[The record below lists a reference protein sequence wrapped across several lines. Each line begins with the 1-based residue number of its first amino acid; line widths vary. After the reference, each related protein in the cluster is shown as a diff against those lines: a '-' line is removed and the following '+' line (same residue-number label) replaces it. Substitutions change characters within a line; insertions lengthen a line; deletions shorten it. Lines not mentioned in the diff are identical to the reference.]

1 MKNRMNLWLGMNFM
15 KSVILWK
22 FGFENIFRMGWLFY
36 LYSYLCFTFCC
47 ICYACVVSNIWPL
60 LIIDSGR
67 VCFYFCCCCICL
79 VMNMIVSVTVL
90 VQTFGLFSS
99 LTVGKVAA
107 AAWWPLLWIQ
117 DVSSDKA
124 ATDHWCIGGAWVS
137 CSLIGRYKPSCFLIG
152 WWTGHGPLMY
162 RRTIITESLNA
173 AALCKTRSFHFQWIP
188 VRWRQ
193 NVLQGG
199 VRLVKILLKHVEWCN
214 LVLFEIMLW
223 CNISHLSVRSDKCF
237 LNILTKAQ
245 QTLVLG
251 LSTTST
257 FTSKWLSISSI
268 SLPTST
274 KYQHQHLHRCQQSN
288 SISES
293 T

>member
-1 MKNRMNLWLGMNFM
+1 MA
-15 KSVILWK
+15 
-22 FGFENIFRMGWLFY
+22 FY

-60 LIIDSGR
+60 LFIDSGR

-79 VMNMIVSVTVL
+79 VMNMICICNCTCANIWPLL
-90 VQTFGLFSS
+90 VIDSGE
-99 LTVGKVAA
+99 VAA

-137 CSLIGRYKPSCFLIG
+137 CSLIGRYKPFCFLIG

-173 AALCKTRSFHFQWIP
+173 AALCKTRSFHFQRIP

-199 VRLVKILLKHVEWCN
+199 GVWLVKILLKHVEWSN
-214 LVLFEIMLW
+214 LVLIQSMLW
-223 CNISHLSVRSDKCF
+223 CNVNHLSVKSVNKCW
-237 LNILTKAQ
+237 
-245 QTLVLG
+245 
-251 LSTTST
+251 
-257 FTSKWLSISSI
+257 WLFFQAYWRKHNR
-268 SLPTST
+268 P
-274 KYQHQHLHRCQQSN
+274 
-288 SISES
+288 
-293 T
+293 

>member
-1 MKNRMNLWLGMNFM
+1 MA
-15 KSVILWK
+15 
-22 FGFENIFRMGWLFY
+22 FY

-60 LIIDSGR
+60 LFIDSGR

-107 AAWWPLLWIQ
+107 AWWPLLWIQ

-137 CSLIGRYKPSCFLIG
+137 CSLIGRYKPFCFLIG

-173 AALCKTRSFHFQWIP
+173 AALCKTRSFHFQRIP
-188 VRWRQ
+188 AHTLCGDDKMFLREVP
-193 NVLQGG
+193 G
-199 VRLVKILLKHVEWCN
+199 LLRY
-214 LVLFEIMLW
+214 F
-223 CNISHLSVRSDKCF
+223 
-237 LNILTKAQ
+237 
-245 QTLVLG
+245 
-251 LSTTST
+251 
-257 FTSKWLSISSI
+257 
-268 SLPTST
+268 
-274 KYQHQHLHRCQQSN
+274 
-288 SISES
+288 
-293 T
+293 